1 MAVSSPVI
9 ASHRAH
15 RQSSQV
21 IASTR
26 SPGGSLPTTDEDPF
40 GHWPNRTPL
49 YDGDELAL
57 VLTLEEMLR
66 SGRPWADV
74 AWRPPD
80 IGPDRAAEVALTTLG
95 GYAFTTLD
103 PALVEALAVRGATE
117 LRHAHTMTH
126 SLDPVPEIDVPAD
139 VVVTRLSSDDLVH
152 LADELGALNVAA
164 YPPDHPDHEHA
175 DAASAARE
183 LRAFAAGEILG
194 PFLDVS
200 TIARV
205 DGVLAGACI
214 VVGRA
219 GEPPDAGPWIVDVFR
234 DPELGVKG
242 LGAALIAGSLT
253 AARDDGL
260 AGVGLA
266 VTHANQ
272 TAYDVY
278 RRLGFVDTAEA
289 WTLALPEAAE
299 K

>member
-1 MAVSSPVI
+1 VPNDLAPDSPDPL
-9 ASHRAH
+9 AA
-15 RQSSQV
+15 
-21 IASTR
+21 
-26 SPGGSLPTTDEDPF
+26 DPF
-40 GHWPNRTPL
+40 SAWGTRTSL

-57 VLTLEEMLR
+57 VFTLEEMLR
-66 SGRPWADV
+66 SGRPWADI
-74 AWRPPD
+74 AWRPDGVP
-80 IGPDRAAEVALTTLG
+80 PDRAAEVALSTLG
-95 GYAFTTLD
+95 GYAFSTVD
-103 PALVEALAVRGATE
+103 PALVEALAARGATE
-117 LRHAHTMTH
+117 LRHAHAMTH
-126 SLDPVPEIDVPAD
+126 PLEVVPEIALPEGA
-139 VVVTRLSSDDLVH
+139 VVERLAGAALDR
-152 LADELGALNVAA
+152 LADRLGSLHVAA
-164 YPPDHPDHEHA
+164 YPPEHPDHEHA
-175 DAASAARE
+175 EAASAARE

-200 TIARV
+200 TVARV

-299 K
+299 N